1 MGFGQRSRLV
11 AAKHVHAAEI
21 VDGRLPLD
29 DHLLARHAQGAVREG
44 DRHDHRQELG
54 RQSDGERQREQEE
67 LQQRSMEEV
76 VDEDHEQ
83 DEKDRRLHDHHAEL
97 LDAGRKGGRRR
108 RLLER
113 AGDRTELSFA
123 PGRHDQRLGGS
134 AHHRASHEY
143 EIGRERGLAHGG
155 AGRRRRALF
164 GRVGLAGEKRF
175 IDIEVARFDQ
185 PGIGGYE
192 IAGREKNDIAG
203 HDLRRWNVDRRSI
216 AKRLGGKRDLLAQT
230 LRGVLGLALLH
241 HVEDH
246 GHHHDG
252 GDDDEARTSPV
263 NADTP
268 AAKSRIRTNGLL
280 NRPMKS
286 VSRPLRL
293 AVAIW
298 FGPTVSRMAAA
309 SDRAEAGLG
318 GMQPL
323 KEVGERNGGQV
334 R

>member
-1 MGFGQRSRLV
+1 
-11 AAKHVHAAEI
+11 
-21 VDGRLPLD
+21 
-29 DHLLARHAQGAVREG
+29 
-44 DRHDHRQELG
+44 
-54 RQSDGERQREQEE
+54 
-67 LQQRSMEEV
+67 MEEV
-76 VDEDHEQ
+76 VDEDYEQ

-143 EIGRERGLAHGG
+143 EIGRERGLAHAGV
-155 AGRRRRALF
+155 GRRRRALF
-164 GRVGLAGEKRF
+164 GGVGLAGEKRF

-203 HDLRRWNVDRRSI
+203 HDLRRGNVDRRSI

-241 HVEDH
+241 YVEDH

-252 GDDDEARTSPV
+252 GDDDEARNV
-263 NADTP
+263 AGKRRYARGEEQNQDQ
-268 AAKSRIRTNGLL
+268 RIAEPPDEVCQRALALGRGDLVRS
-280 NRPMKS
+280 NRLEDGGG
-286 VSRPLRL
+286 VR
-293 AVAIW
+293 
-298 FGPTVSRMAAA
+298 
-309 SDRAEAGLG
+309 RAEAGLG

-323 KEVGERNGGQV
+323 KEAGERNGGQV